1 MSVPGNKDKEKVT
14 TDTTEKPKNKIYQA
28 KPEETMK
35 AATQA
40 VQETL
45 NPAVETEKAP
55 TIEDMLE
62 ERRKAAQAEKTD
74 AQKMQ
79 RYYALADAMKALG
92 KMGGAAV
99 GGAIGGDAL
108 AGATPVEY
116 KPNRGYLDAIEK
128 AKKANDRLRSL
139 DDTGFQLAVSKQ
151 QRDEERAYQ
160 DKVRADERAFK
171 REMDKAD
178 KEWQKVM
185 ADYKAKIEQAAL
197 ENNYKLKAQY
207 EAERDEAEQK
217 YWEKRAS
224 IEHKYNVAEKGVIS
238 ANQQAQI
245 DAYNKVPLAFD
256 DGTAMNLTKG
266 QQDGMRLFFMGKEI
280 DGVVVDK
287 DNVDAVIRAN
297 PRLAREYMRIIG
309 GATTTQSTSA
319 SGYSAAGGATATPT
333 FATGPHTQ
341 SALTPNGQIDSRY
354 FNYVDPSGGATAPQ
368 TNGGSTQPSGS
379 GGNSV
384 ENDSRIQIDW

>member
-1 MSVPGNKDKEKVT
+1 MATPGNKDKEKVT
-14 TDTTEKPKNKIYQA
+14 TDTTEKPRNKIYQA
-28 KPEETMK
+28 IPEETIN

-45 NPAVETEKAP
+45 NPTVETETAP
-55 TIEDMLE
+55 TIEDMLAGL
-62 ERRKAAQAEKTD
+62 RKPVEDQKTSAE
-74 AQKMQ
+74 KMQ
-79 RYYALADAMKALG
+79 RYYALTDAMKALG
-92 KMGGAAV
+92 RMGGAAV
-99 GGAIGGDAL
+99 GGAIGGDVL

-116 KPNRGYLDAIEK
+116 KPNRGYLDAIEN
-128 AKKANDRLRSL
+128 AKKASDRLRSI
-139 DDTGFQLAVSKQ
+139 DDTGFKLAFSKH
-151 QRDEERAYQ
+151 QRDEQRAYEAQ
-160 DKVRADERAFK
+160 VRTEERAFK

-245 DAYNKVPLAFD
+245 DAYNNVPLAFD

-280 DGVVVDK
+280 GGVVVDK

-297 PRLAREYMRIIG
+297 PQLAREYMRIIG
-309 GATTTQSTSA
+309 GATTTQSVSEQ
-319 SGYSAAGGATATPT
+319 
-333 FATGPHTQ
+333 H
-341 SALTPNGQIDSRY
+341 
-354 FNYVDPSGGATAPQ
+354 SGGATGPTSMPATTP
-368 TNGGSTQPSGS
+368 NGKLDSRFFTYVDPNGIPASTPTVQPSGN
-379 GGNSV
+379 GGYSV
-384 ENDSRIQIDW
+384 EDDPFGEFLAK

>member
-1 MSVPGNKDKEKVT
+1 MATPGNKDKETGIVPL
-14 TDTTEKPKNKIYQA
+14 PK
-28 KPEETMK
+28 ELLEGRV
-35 AATQA
+35 QA

-45 NPAVETEKAP
+45 SPTVETETAP
-55 TIEDMLE
+55 TIEEMLAGL
-62 ERRKAAQAEKTD
+62 RKPVEDQKTSAE
-74 AQKMQ
+74 KMQ
-79 RYYALADAMKALG
+79 RYYALTDAMKALG
-92 KMGGAAV
+92 RMGGAAV
-99 GGAIGGDAL
+99 GGAIGGDVL

-116 KPNRGYLDAIEK
+116 KPNRGYLDAIEN
-128 AKKANDRLRSL
+128 AKKASDRLRSI
-139 DDTGFQLAVSKQ
+139 DDTGFKLAFSKQ
-151 QRDEERAYQ
+151 QRDEQRAYEAQ
-160 DKVRADERAFK
+160 VRTEERAFK

-297 PRLAREYMRIIG
+297 PQLAREYMKIIG
-309 GATTTQSTSA
+309 GATATQSTSA
-319 SGYSAAGGATATPT
+319 SGYSAAGGANATPT
-333 FATGPHTQ
+333 SATGPHTQ

-354 FNYVDPSGGATAPQ
+354 FNYVDPSGGANATQ
-368 TNGGSTQPSGS
+368 TNGGSTQPSGNS
-379 GGNSV
+379 GYSV
-384 ENDSRIQIDW
+384 ETDPMAQFLAK